1 MRHRLLIVCFFF
13 CLLAKG
19 QNVKKN
25 AVYEFISNEIKDFSP
40 QKIKNLNE
48 SVDKQRVE
56 RGLKIEVLNINND
69 IVTYRYLPF
78 KNDTSRASKDFG
90 QHKEFTMAKAD
101 FERLTT
107 ELESRFKG
115 IDVGFYTIPF
125 RLRGV
130 GSSDFDFES
139 SLSLQSNLVFKFGGR
154 RPASLSQWEGSVG
167 IGLTSVNLN
176 SNNSSVTESR
186 TASAFTLS
194 TGILWKPT
202 DFANF
207 GIFIGW
213 DNLSADDRKS
223 NWKYNKKAWLGL
235 GININ
240 FSRIKNNTPPNK
252 KIENP

>member
-1 MRHRLLIVCFFF
+1 MQ
-13 CLLAKG
+13 A
-19 QNVKKN
+19 
-25 AVYEFISNEIKDFSP
+25 FSS
-40 QKIKNLNE
+40 QKINNENL
-48 SVDKQRVE
+48 RVE
-56 RGLKIEVLNINND
+56 RGLKIEVLNINNE
-69 IVTYRYLPF
+69 IVSYRYLPF

-90 QHKEFTMAKAD
+90 QHKVFTMDKAE

-139 SLSLQSNLVFKFGGR
+139 SLSLQTNLVFKFGGR
-154 RPASLSQWEGSVG
+154 RPTSLSQWEGSVG

-176 SNNSSVTESR
+176 SNNSSLTESR
-186 TASAFTLS
+186 TASALTLS
-194 TGILWKPT
+194 TGILWKPS
-202 DFANF
+202 DFANI
-207 GIFIGW
+207 GVFIGW

-223 NWKYNKKAWLGL
+223 NWKYNNKAWFGL

-240 FSRIKNNTPPNK
+240 FSRIKNNVPPKNEIK
-252 KIENP
+252 NL